1 MFFFVL
7 FAFFFLSFS
16 FFRTTVKQ
24 LKKDLPLE
32 FGSSIFVRVDK
43 SRPHVMQCM
52 ITGPGETPYDSG
64 CFQFDIYCPS
74 TFPSGPPKVNLQTT
88 GKKLIVFLIILI
100 YF

>member
-1 MFFFVL
+1 M
-7 FAFFFLSFS
+7 FAFF
-16 FFRTTVKQ
+16 RTSVKQ

-88 GKKLIVFLIILI
+88 GKKLIVFLII
-100 YF
+100 

>member
-1 MFFFVL
+1 
-7 FAFFFLSFS
+7 
-16 FFRTTVKQ
+16 
-24 LKKDLPLE
+24 
-32 FGSSIFVRVDK
+32 
-43 SRPHVMQCM
+43 MQCM

-88 GKKLIVFLIILI
+88 GKKLIVFFDNLI